1 MSKAK
6 PFLFGS
12 LLGASAMFVAMQYHV
27 VRSHDGFQLVPRT
40 PQASLGLA
48 FADIREWDANKWT
61 DRPELARALMAHGST
76 DLISQS
82 VAENLA
88 DTVATESATLDQLRS
103 FLNNSS
109 DTGSA
114 ADNEMFRL
122 PDLKPLKPNDQDAK
136 SGDEDL
142 FTIPFPREVKK
153 PEVADPFRMAQSD
166 ATASGTGGASAAP
179 ALNSGSSRFTVDD
192 ILDSGAGFFQEDSGL
207 PRSASGE
214 SSRSGGSA
222 STASPATSTTRKIVE
237 AFEDSLFGSSTSG
250 SGSTAAPSRSG
261 GSASGPIFGTELTT
275 SGNLT
280 NPSTSAA
287 ASPFE
292 DISAELEG
300 RARAA
305 LNRAESAMTDQV
317 QQSFNNAT
325 SGAGQYVRD
334 RVNSSFGS
342 SLGSGSSATGGIGN
356 PVGSGLSDEALRALR
371 EKFDPFVE

>member
-1 MSKAK
+1 
-6 PFLFGS
+6 
-12 LLGASAMFVAMQYHV
+12 
-27 VRSHDGFQLVPRT
+27 
-40 PQASLGLA
+40 
-48 FADIREWDANKWT
+48 
-61 DRPELARALMAHGST
+61 
-76 DLISQS
+76 
-82 VAENLA
+82 
-88 DTVATESATLDQLRS
+88 
-103 FLNNSS
+103 
-109 DTGSA
+109 
-114 ADNEMFRL
+114 MFRL

-153 PEVADPFRMAQSD
+153 HEVADPFRMAQSD

-334 RVNSSFGS
+334 RVNSSFG
-342 SLGSGSSATGGIGN
+342 
-356 PVGSGLSDEALRALR
+356 
-371 EKFDPFVE
+371 